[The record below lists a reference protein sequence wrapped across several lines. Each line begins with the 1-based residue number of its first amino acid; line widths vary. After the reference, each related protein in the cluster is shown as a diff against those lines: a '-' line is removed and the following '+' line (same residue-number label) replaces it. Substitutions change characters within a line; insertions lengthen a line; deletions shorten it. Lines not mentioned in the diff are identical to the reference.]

1 MILQL
6 HPFVNR
12 DIVLDPDPI
21 ADADIVRHID
31 ILAQGTILPD
41 YRPTLHMAEM
51 PDLRAGADLHIIIDI
66 AAFVYER
73 GRHVSF
79 LKHSRSSYTPAMFR
93 QYDFRKEIIP

>member
-21 ADADIVRHID
+21 ADADIASHID
-31 ILAQGTILPD
+31 ILAQGTVLP
-41 YRPTLHMAEM
+41 YHRPTLHVAEM
-51 PDLRAGADLHIIIDI
+51 PNLGARANLHIIIDI
-66 AAFVYER
+66 AAFVYKR

-79 LKHSRSSYTPAMFR
+79 LKHSRSS
-93 QYDFRKEIIP
+93 